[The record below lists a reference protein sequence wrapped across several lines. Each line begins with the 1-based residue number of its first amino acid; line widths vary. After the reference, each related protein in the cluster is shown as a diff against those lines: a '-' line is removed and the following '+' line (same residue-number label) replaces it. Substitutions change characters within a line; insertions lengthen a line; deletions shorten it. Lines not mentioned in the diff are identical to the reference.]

1 MNAVGTLCQ
10 NLRNSRLAK
19 GWSQELTAE
28 LAGIP
33 YRYLQDIEAQRRPG
47 IRLATI
53 ERLAKALGVEPWQL
67 LKPDQYPAPLN
78 KRGRSD
84 RG

>member
-10 NLRNSRLAK
+10 NLRNSRLAR

-53 ERLAKALGVEPWQL
+53 EKLAKALGVEPWEL
-67 LKPDQYPAPLN
+67 LKPAQFPPPSN
-78 KRGRSD
+78 KRGKSAV
-84 RG
+84 G

>member
-1 MNAVGTLCQ
+1 VNAVGTLCL
-10 NLRNSRLAK
+10 NLRNSRLAR

-53 ERLAKALGVEPWQL
+53 ERLGKALGVEPWEL
-67 LKPDQYPAPLN
+67 LKPDRFPAPQN
-78 KRGRSD
+78 KRGRSA
-84 RG
+84 RA

>member
-1 MNAVGTLCQ
+1 M
-10 NLRNSRLAK
+10 
-19 GWSQELTAE
+19 AE

-53 ERLAKALGVEPWQL
+53 EKLAKALGVEPWEL
-67 LKPDQYPAPLN
+67 LKPAQFPPPSN
-78 KRGRSD
+78 KRGKSAV
-84 RG
+84 G

>member
-10 NLRNSRLAK
+10 NLRNSRLAR

-28 LAGIP
+28 LAGLP
-33 YRYLQDIEAQRRPG
+33 YRYLQDIEAERRPG
-47 IRLATI
+47 VRLATI

-67 LKPDQYPAPLN
+67 LKPNQFPTTQN
-78 KRGRSD
+78 KRGRSAFS
-84 RG
+84 

>member
-1 MNAVGTLCQ
+1 MNAVGTLCL
-10 NLRNSRLAK
+10 NLRNSRLAR
-19 GWSQELTAE
+19 GWSQELMAE

-53 ERLAKALGVEPWQL
+53 EKLAKALGVEPWEL
-67 LKPDQYPAPLN
+67 LKPAQFPPPSN
-78 KRGRSD
+78 KRGKSAV
-84 RG
+84 G

>member
-1 MNAVGTLCQ
+1 M
-10 NLRNSRLAK
+10 
-19 GWSQELTAE
+19 AE

-53 ERLAKALGVEPWQL
+53 ERLAKALEVEPWEL
-67 LKPDQYPAPLN
+67 LKPAQFPAPLN
-78 KRGRSD
+78 KRGKSAAA
-84 RG
+84 

>member
-1 MNAVGTLCQ
+1 VNAVGTLCQ
-10 NLRNSRLAK
+10 NLRNSRLAR

-53 ERLAKALGVEPWQL
+53 EKLAKALGVEPWEL
-67 LKPDQYPAPLN
+67 LKPAQFPPPSN
-78 KRGRSD
+78 KRGKSAV
-84 RG
+84 G